1 MPRKY
6 QDMTLLISRGRG
18 RKRLELKGKF
28 ADLRR
33 IKTCSGYP
41 FRYSIRGS
49 DRDTWT
55 PFSLEHGVL
64 VNWTGYFFT
73 KEPVDIPEPDG
84 WLPIMDY
91 CFA

>member
-28 ADLRR
+28 VDEYWT
-33 IKTCSGYP
+33 KTLEGYP
-41 FRYSIRGS
+41 HRYSIRGS

-55 PFSLEHGVL
+55 PCSLEHFVF
-64 VNWTGYFFT
+64 VNFTGYFFT